1 MMCGAPRVT
10 PPACRCFGG
19 RPAALRTP
27 LTSRHSRSLLPLQLI
42 TTPAN
47 VLSSMVVE
55 GYKKL
60 LLVTLITSGNA
71 PSLPKYTSNSV
82 SRHLKNYTS
91 EYEALATSCQ
101 VRAVAQSSDCN
112 MLSTQQL

>member
-1 MMCGAPRVT
+1 M
-10 PPACRCFGG
+10 F
-19 RPAALRTP
+19 AAVPRTP
-27 LTSRHSRSLLPLQLI
+27 LNCCRHPHSLLLLQLI

-55 GYKKL
+55 GYKKM

-71 PSLPKYTSNSV
+71 PVLPKYTSNSV

-101 VRAVAQSSDCN
+101 VRAV
-112 MLSTQQL
+112 T